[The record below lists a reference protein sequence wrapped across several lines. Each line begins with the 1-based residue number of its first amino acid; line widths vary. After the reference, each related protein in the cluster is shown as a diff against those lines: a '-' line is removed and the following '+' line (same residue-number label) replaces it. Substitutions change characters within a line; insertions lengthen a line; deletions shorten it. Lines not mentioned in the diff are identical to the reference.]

1 MWSRFDNT
9 QQELSKSVS
18 QNKELQREMERLQSE
33 VTRLKTQQ
41 LKASKDGEKFKQER
55 DSVISE
61 YRLIMSERDQV
72 IKEVDRLQTGL
83 EMAEAKL
90 KNTSSQKRV
99 ANEELEALRQVRI
112 LTEKRDL
119 KYHFFL
125 STRVLLFWKELA
137 SALVDRDH
145 AICDKNELL
154 EKYCHE
160 VKDKAEAQK
169 ELSQACKDIEMVR
182 EERDV
187 ARKERTEAIIQR
199 DQLLREYYQARQVAR
214 QTGDL
219 SLQLE
224 GLIYFPDYN
233 PLQPI
238 S

>member
-1 MWSRFDNT
+1 MP
-9 QQELSKSVS
+9 QEFSKMTAH
-18 QNKELQREMERLQSE
+18 NKELQREIERLQSE

-41 LKASKDGEKFKQER
+41 LKAVKDCEKYKAER

-83 EMAEAKL
+83 EVAEAKL
-90 KNTSSQKRV
+90 KNNFSERRV
-99 ANEELEALRQVRI
+99 ASDELEALRQVKAEMII
-112 LTEKRDL
+112 LTVNILTIWDFYLVNVSR
-119 KYHFFL
+119 
-125 STRVLLFWKELA
+125 KEL
-137 SALVDRDH
+137 SSSLVDRDR

-199 DQLLREYYQARQVAR
+199 DQLLREYYQARQVFR
-214 QTGDL
+214 QLLT
-219 SLQLE
+219 
-224 GLIYFPDYN
+224 FFN
-233 PLQPI
+233 V
-238 S
+238 